1 MKNLNSII
9 SQLLSCGYLDVDFL
23 DNLIW
28 AYDIDLDIE
37 ELRSIYDEIDNIN
50 ILIYSTYEQI
60 KDMFF
65 EENKE
70 AIEALWFDIGAAEE
84 WEDYTI
90 FTNYLDSHLWFM
102 DEKLDEM
109 YQNWRRH

>member
-1 MKNLNSII
+1 MKNLNSIV
-9 SQLLSCGYLDVDFL
+9 SQILNCGYLDVDFL

-37 ELRSIYDEIDNIN
+37 EIRLNYGKVDNIN
-50 ILIYSTYEQI
+50 ILIYEAYEQI

-70 AIEALWFDIGAAEE
+70 AIEALWWDIGAAEE
-84 WEDYTI
+84 WVDYTI
-90 FTNYLDSHLWFM
+90 FTNYLDSRLWFT
-102 DEKLDEM
+102 DEKLDTM
-109 YQNWRRH
+109 YQNWRRY